1 MQTLVI
7 KYNQSVSTMKRKEK
21 KLITITTMNYGNFLQ
36 PESNQRK

>member
-7 KYNQSVSTMKRKEK
+7 KYNQSVSTMKKKE
-21 KLITITTMNYGNFLQ
+21 LITITTMNYGNFLQ